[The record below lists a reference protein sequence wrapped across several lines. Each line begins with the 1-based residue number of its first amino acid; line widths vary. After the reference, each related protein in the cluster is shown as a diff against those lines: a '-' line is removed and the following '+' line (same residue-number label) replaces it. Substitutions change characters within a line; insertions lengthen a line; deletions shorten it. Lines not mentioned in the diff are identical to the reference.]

1 MNYDRIDYVEENE
14 RFEPQTH
21 HAVFKTDNTCEI
33 CGGAAIDKTWDLNGQ
48 EVNVIT
54 CEGCKIQMITTV
66 DLKYKVMFCPR
77 CSFNN
82 SFKKYEDR
90 RFWQCCNCH
99 YVQT

>member
-14 RFEPQTH
+14 RFEPQTY

-54 CEGCKIQMITTV
+54 
-66 DLKYKVMFCPR
+66 
-77 CSFNN
+77 
-82 SFKKYEDR
+82 
-90 RFWQCCNCH
+90 
-99 YVQT
+99 